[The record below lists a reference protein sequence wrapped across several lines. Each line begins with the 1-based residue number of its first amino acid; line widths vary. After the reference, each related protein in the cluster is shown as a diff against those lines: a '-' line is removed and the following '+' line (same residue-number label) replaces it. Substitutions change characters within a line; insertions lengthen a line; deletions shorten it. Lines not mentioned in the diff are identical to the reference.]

1 MSLERAIKW
10 LQVILGFLIVGIVIE
25 NALLFA
31 LMDGLSIRIAL
42 VVCFIIIGL
51 RVQRKVNDT

>member
-31 LMDGLSIRIAL
+31 LIDGLSVRIAL
-42 VVCFIIIGL
+42 VVCAIIIGIKI
-51 RVQRKVNDT
+51 QRKVNDT